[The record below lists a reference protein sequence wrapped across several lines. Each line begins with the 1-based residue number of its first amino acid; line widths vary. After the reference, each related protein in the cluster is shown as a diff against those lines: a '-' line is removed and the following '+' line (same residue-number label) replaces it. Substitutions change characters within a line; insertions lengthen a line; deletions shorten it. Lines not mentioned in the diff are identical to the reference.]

1 MPKITIRDTDQG
13 MTLKVAGALIGP
25 WVDELERSMDLLQ
38 ATRQNRPLRVDLTEL
53 TNVSPDGKRLLA
65 AIGQDGAVF
74 VSGNSNGNRFI
85 DELTRRTSGR
95 VVLERNLEQWP
106 RRK

>member
-25 WVDELERSMDLLQ
+25 WVDELERSLDLLQ
-38 ATRQNRPLRVDLTEL
+38 ATRQNRTLRVDLTEL

-65 AIGQDGAVF
+65 AMGQDGAVF
-74 VSGNSNGNRFI
+74 VSGSRNGNRFV
-85 DELTRRTSGR
+85 DELTRRALGR
-95 VVLERNLEQWP
+95 VVVERDLDQWP
-106 RRK
+106 RRN